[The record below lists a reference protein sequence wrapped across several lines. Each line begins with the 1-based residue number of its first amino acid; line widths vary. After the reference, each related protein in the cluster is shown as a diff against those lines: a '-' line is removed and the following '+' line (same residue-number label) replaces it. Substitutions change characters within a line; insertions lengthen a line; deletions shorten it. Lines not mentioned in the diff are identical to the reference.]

1 MLSHHRQWA
10 ARRAALAAGAALG
23 AMLASGCGG
32 QGQGRVVDA
41 GSGAVDVAV
50 ARPRFTLT
58 ATDGTPFDFASRTA
72 GRLTFLEFGYTH
84 CPDVCPVHMA
94 NLAAALRQ
102 LPPSDRMRIDVVF
115 VSVDPDRDSLPVLRK
130 WLDTFDPTFIG
141 LTGSREALD
150 SAQRAVGF
158 APAIVQPAAPG
169 QPGSE
174 VVTHAAPVLAF
185 TADDTA
191 HVMFPFGTRQAD
203 WERDIPHLLARAGR
217 ATGGNAPSDA
227 ARSGS
232 AQPSRT
238 DGVSFSRVYLVAP
251 AGDAP
256 AALYFV
262 ARNDGA
268 AADSITA
275 LDAGDLGPASVHMS
289 MGDAKAGTMMMHA
302 VAAVEVPSRG
312 TVRFA
317 PGGYHGMIGP
327 LRRRVTR
334 GDRIP
339 IVVRL
344 ARGGSVPVTATVI
357 TYADVDTAT
366 AVP

>member
-1 MLSHHRQWA
+1 MLSDHRRRAVRRSSLA
-10 ARRAALAAGAALG
+10 AGIALGAVLGAALAL
-23 AMLASGCGG
+23 GCGA
-32 QGQGRVVDA
+32 QGEGRVVDA
-41 GSGAVDVAV
+41 GSGAVDVNV
-50 ARPRFTLT
+50 ARPSFTLT
-58 ATDGTPFDFASRTA
+58 ATDGTPFDFGTRTA
-72 GRLTFLEFGYTH
+72 GRLTFLEFGYTN

-102 LPPSDRMRIDVVF
+102 LPPSDRMKIDVVF
-115 VSVDPDRDSLPVLRK
+115 VSVDPDRDSLPALRK
-130 WLDTFDPTFIG
+130 WLDAFDHTFIG
-141 LTGSREALD
+141 LTGTREALD

-203 WERDIPHLLARAGR
+203 WERDIPHLLARGR
-217 ATGGNAPSDA
+217 STAATGGGAPA
-227 ARSGS
+227 V
-232 AQPSRT
+232 RT
-238 DGVSFSRVYLVAP
+238 TGVSFTRVYLVAP

-256 AALYFV
+256 AALYLV

-268 AADSITA
+268 APDTITG
-275 LDAGDLGPASVHMS
+275 LDAGDLGPASVHLS

-302 VAAVEVPSRG
+302 VQGVAVPAGGV
-312 TVRFA
+312 VRFA

-334 GDRIP
+334 GDRVP
-339 IVVRL
+339 VVIRL
-344 ARGGSVPVTATVI
+344 ARGAPVSVTATVI

-366 AVP
+366 AAR